1 MLNPAENSLIEQTEL
16 QFKAAAKQTKYKE
29 GGVNFQFQKSHF
41 AFCQIAQQKLAKAI
55 WEFWEWGRIFGS
67 RNAVFEHPFDYYAVH
82 YARDYAEFNL
92 DHPAAPFTPPTT
104 FNLRLHWNENDKF
117 KL

>member
-1 MLNPAENSLIEQTEL
+1 MLNPAENSLNKLSCNSRLLLNKPNTRRGE
-16 QFKAAAKQTKYKE
+16 
-29 GGVNFQFQKSHF
+29 VNFQFQKSHF
-41 AFCQIAQQKLAKAI
+41 AFYQIAQQKLAKAI

-104 FNLRLHWNENDKF
+104 FNLRLHWNENDE
-117 KL
+117 L